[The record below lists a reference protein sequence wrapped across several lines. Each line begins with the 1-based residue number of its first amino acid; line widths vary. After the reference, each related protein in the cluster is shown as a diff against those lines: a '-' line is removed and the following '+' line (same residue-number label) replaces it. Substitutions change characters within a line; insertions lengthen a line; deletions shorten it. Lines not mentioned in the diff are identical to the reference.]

1 MLGLLF
7 FMGLITDKQI
17 VFSKETAAM
26 TWTGKDELGNAYNQ
40 LFLKSSFNFLND
52 ILKTVGYV
60 SWEKICNTLGINCDP
75 EDIENTSV
83 IRGKYVEKIIP
94 LFSEPDENGAIKIRI
109 TLEYRKGE
117 TA

>member
-17 VFSKETAAM
+17 IFSKETANC
-26 TWTGKDELGNAYNQ
+26 WTDNNEYNGM
-40 LFLKSSFNFLND
+40 FLRSSFNYLND

-60 SWEKICNTLGINCDP
+60 SWEKICNVLGIKCDP
-75 EDIENTSV
+75 EDIETTNV
-83 IRGKYVEKIIP
+83 IRGKYVEKIAP
-94 LFSEPDENGAIKIRI
+94 LYSEPDENGAIKIRI

>member
-7 FMGLITDKQI
+7 FMGLITDKWI
-17 VFSKETAAM
+17 VFSRETAAT
-26 TWTGKDELGNAYNQ
+26 TWIGRDELGNEYNK

-60 SWEKICNTLGINCDP
+60 SWEKICDTLGIKCDP
-75 EDIENTSV
+75 EDIESTSV
-83 IRGKYVEKIIP
+83 IRGKYVEKIVP
-94 LFSEPDENGAIKIRI
+94 LYSEPDENGAIKIRI

-117 TA
+117 NA